1 VKAAL
6 QFKLTFL
13 CNTYRRLEMNSPP
26 KLLLF
31 EDDSKNAKIIKA
43 ACRKSFDIVWV
54 KNEDELDAEI
64 KDDFDVII
72 SDVRI
77 RGTDRQGHQI
87 IEDIRRKYKI
97 SRIPVILY
105 SGVLNVFEIE
115 KERGRLFFAYV
126 DKGDIDFAN
135 QLLSKASEAATEK
148 ENLISYIYFETRF
161 SQMGKFD
168 ESLEKINLI
177 DNLSFIT
184 DITQIKTVRDLI
196 TQMKKD
202 DMEIEILDALED
214 IAWKILKEFQK
225 EKSDN

>member
-1 VKAAL
+1 
-6 QFKLTFL
+6 
-13 CNTYRRLEMNSPP
+13 MNSPP

-184 DITQIKTVRDLI
+184 DITQINTVRDLI

>member
-1 VKAAL
+1 
-6 QFKLTFL
+6 
-13 CNTYRRLEMNSPP
+13 MNSPP

-148 ENLISYIYFETRF
+148 ENLISYTYFETRF

-225 EKSDN
+225 ENSDD

>member
-1 VKAAL
+1 
-6 QFKLTFL
+6 
-13 CNTYRRLEMNSPP
+13 MNSPP